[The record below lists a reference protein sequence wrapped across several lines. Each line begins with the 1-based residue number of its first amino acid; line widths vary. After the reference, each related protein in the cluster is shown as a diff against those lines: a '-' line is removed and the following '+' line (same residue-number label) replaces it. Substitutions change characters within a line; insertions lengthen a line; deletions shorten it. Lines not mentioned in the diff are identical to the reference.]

1 MTGRHCH
8 PFCQEQTG
16 PWEALTGLP
25 QHAWGRCLDPGLCQG
40 AARPSQLAG
49 STCVHAA
56 RVCVRVRTGEG
67 QRLCVLM
74 SVGGEEVRQAS
85 AQAICTCTK
94 TVALGSPGP
103 GLGLRLALRGAMR
116 PPSPQD
122 RRQRGLGT
130 EPEEERGRREMSGVW
145 AEAAVVARHC
155 HGSGWGRS
163 AKRRPRSATR
173 GQDPAALSGASG
185 PCFWAG
191 RGGSTYLDH
200 GGWVLKAWSHRW
212 RGPAAGESSSASSVP
227 GPRAQRACSTK
238 RHSEEGLKGEGSGR
252 HEPDPRPQQAS
263 GGWGRY
269 LRGPPCG
276 APP

>member
-1 MTGRHCH
+1 MR
-8 PFCQEQTG
+8 
-16 PWEALTGLP
+16 
-25 QHAWGRCLDPGLCQG
+25 AWR
-40 AARPSQLAG
+40 A
-49 STCVHAA
+49 
-56 RVCVRVRTGEG
+56 RVRTGEWR
-67 QRLCVLM
+67 RLCVRM
-74 SVGGEEVRQAS
+74 SVGGEEVGQAS

-94 TVALGSPGP
+94 TVALGSPVP
-103 GLGLRLALRGAMR
+103 GLGLRLALRGATR
-116 PPSPQD
+116 PPSPGQTPAGAGHGAGGGARAEGD
-122 RRQRGLGT
+122 VGGLG
-130 EPEEERGRREMSGVW
+130 GGCSGGQALPWVQPGQK
-145 AEAAVVARHC
+145 C
-155 HGSGWGRS
+155 Q
-163 AKRRPRSATR
+163 RRPRSVTR
-173 GQDPAALSGASG
+173 GQDPAALSGASR

-263 GGWGRY
+263 GGWGRH

-276 APP
+276 ASP